1 MEKELSLYIHIPFC
15 MSKCYY
21 CDFISHENQNE
32 GIIKNYIQAL
42 CKEILINAE
51 LLSERKIKTI
61 YIGGGTP
68 SFIDSK
74 YIKMILDT
82 IYMLTDKNNIEE
94 ITIEVNPCSL
104 TLDKAKEYYLLGINR
119 VSVGLQTI
127 YDDILKIIGRRHTY
141 KQFINTLKIL
151 NKVGFDNISCDI
163 IYPLPNLSLKL
174 FKNEIDEIV
183 SIKNKYNLKHISIY
197 NLEIHEN
204 TKLAFLLKEG
214 YVKLCDEDEEYKMR
228 NYINEKLNLSG
239 FNKYEI
245 SNYSK
250 PGYESK
256 HNLVYWN
263 QEEYLGLGLNSSSYI
278 NGTRYKNVSDI
289 NEYINNIAN
298 NKEISIVEEEQDK
311 LLTMKEY
318 VMLNLRKKEG
328 ININK
333 FKRKFDTDIYKLFN
347 SEFKELENL
356 KLINCSKDSITLT
369 SRGEEVANQV
379 FERFI

>member
-21 CDFISHENQNE
+21 CDFISHENQKE
-32 GIIKNYIQAL
+32 GVIKNYIQAL
-42 CKEILINAE
+42 CKEILQNAE

-74 YIKMILDT
+74 YIKMVLDT

-104 TLDKAKEYYLLGINR
+104 TLDKAKDYYLFGINR

-127 YDDILKIIGRRHTY
+127 YDDILKIIGRKHTY

-174 FKNEIDEIV
+174 FKNEIDKIV
-183 SIKNKYNLKHISIY
+183 SIKDKYNLKHISIY

-214 YVKLCDEDEEYKMR
+214 YVKLCDEDEEYEMR
-228 NYINEKLNLSG
+228 NYINKKLNLAG

-245 SNYSK
+245 SNYAK
-250 PGYESK
+250 NGYESK

-278 NGTRYKNVSDI
+278 NGTRYKNISDI

-298 NKEISIVEEEQDK
+298 NKEISVVEEEQDK

-318 VMLNLRKKEG
+318 VMLNLRKKDG
-328 ININK
+328 INISK

-379 FERFI
+379 FEKFI